1 VRSCWAGVLAV
12 LVPLLAACGGS
23 NPPASAEPATVA
35 PSTTTAQSAS
45 GAPAE
50 LQGTWRLVSDTVPE
64 PTRLYLR
71 ETSYIV
77 SRGGGSHHGTYSVD
91 GDTIEFTSTCSDT
104 NQEGVG
110 HYRWTLEGDT
120 LHLELIGKDECSGR
134 SAVLE
139 DATYERSG

>member
-1 VRSCWAGVLAV
+1 MRLAIAALLFASV
-12 LVPLLAACGGS
+12 LAACGGS
-23 NPPASAEPATVA
+23 NDSGTSEATTPASA
-35 PSTTTAQSAS
+35 TTAATSSTAV
-45 GAPAE
+45 APAE
-50 LQGTWRLVSDTVPE
+50 LQATWRLVGDPI

-77 SRGGGSHHGTYSVD
+77 SLGGVSHHGTYSVD

-104 NQEGVG
+104 NREGRG
-110 HYRWTLEGDT
+110 RYRWEVKGDT
-120 LHLELIGKDECSGR
+120 LHLDLLGKDECSWR

>member
-23 NPPASAEPATVA
+23 NPPAKTEAATVA
-35 PSTTTAQSAS
+35 PSTATTQAS

-50 LQGTWRLVSDTVPE
+50 LQATWRLVSDEVGLP
-64 PTRLYLR
+64 PTRLYVR
-71 ETSYIV
+71 TNTYIV
-77 SRGGGSHHGTYSVD
+77 SRGGAAHHGTFSVD

-110 HYRWTLEGDT
+110 RYRWTLEGDM
-120 LHLELIGKDECSGR
+120 LHFELIGKDECSGR